1 MGRALSR
8 NFRLSMLGVMLT
20 PRVASTGVTRL
31 RRRAAGP
38 LHVPGGQVLHHEDGG
53 QPAVH
58 RHKDAGVHFQVM
70 GQGDPALFHEIGT
83 AHGYG
88 GPADGAVYAAV
99 LVIVEIV
106 GVIAEADL
114 TVHQLLEQRGQ
125 LTAGGT
131 APGPRHRPEPG

>member
-1 MGRALSR
+1 
-8 NFRLSMLGVMLT
+8 
-20 PRVASTGVTRL
+20 
-31 RRRAAGP
+31 
-38 LHVPGGQVLHHEDGG
+38 
-53 QPAVH
+53 
-58 RHKDAGVHFQVM
+58 M

-114 TVHQLLEQRGQ
+114 LEQRGQ

-131 APGPRHRPEPG
+131 AQGLGIGQSLVDLLAVYLQTVELHRAHRGGGGALLPLLLQGQDPGGEQVLVRYHHPAGGGDGPGTLPA